1 MHALRGGDDPHAR
14 RRLMKV
20 LLAGQ
25 VAFCILVQFVAGLF
39 VSTFQHL
46 ANRSLGFSPEHLL
59 TIYAEAGKSRSPQ
72 FWMETADTIRATPG
86 VESVALAGWP
96 LLEQSSWR
104 VAVRLPGHPVELR
117 SPYALDVSP
126 GYFRT
131 MRIGLIDGREFRPGD
146 LTPRQDNSKQP
157 SPGVGIVNEAFAR
170 IYFNGQNPVG
180 RLVHVLHEKDISS
193 SVEII
198 GYVRNAVYRVLREPM
213 QPIIYFPQTE
223 RETNALMVRTVGD
236 ELAVAPI
243 VKRVI
248 SNLRSEVR
256 MHDVQPQNNFLH
268 WQMLRERLLAALS
281 LFFAVIALVL
291 AAVGLYGVLNYS
303 VTWQQ
308 REIGIRIA
316 LGARAGQVVRRVIAG
331 LAGTISVGLVLGLA
345 GGIVC
350 GRFVESLLF
359 EVKTT
364 DANSV
369 VTPILI
375 LLGTALLAALPPSIR
390 AVRIDPA
397 QTLRSE

>member
-1 MHALRGGDDPHAR
+1 
-14 RRLMKV
+14 
-20 LLAGQ
+20 
-25 VAFCILVQFVAGLF
+25 
-39 VSTFQHL
+39 
-46 ANRSLGFSPEHLL
+46 
-59 TIYAEAGKSRSPQ
+59 
-72 FWMETADTIRATPG
+72 
-86 VESVALAGWP
+86 
-96 LLEQSSWR
+96 
-104 VAVRLPGHPVELR
+104 
-117 SPYALDVSP
+117 
-126 GYFRT
+126 
-131 MRIGLIDGREFRPGD
+131 
-146 LTPRQDNSKQP
+146 
-157 SPGVGIVNEAFAR
+157 VNEAFAR